1 MSITKHSQTF
11 KNDPVLFNYEQERA
25 ERAQR
30 LPLIKAELIKALA
43 AIKACRAVI
52 EYDGCGDEGQI
63 ESVEAFRAN
72 GESVS
77 LETPPFALTV
87 EGGEATTSLRDA
99 LDDYAWELL
108 AITHKRRTSTARSLM
123 LFRSAQIAT
132 LVERQT
138 RYVMLVKV
146 PGKDTETVVNALG
159 NLYNAAVVNASTPP
173 PGG

>member
-1 MSITKHSQTF
+1 MSTTKHSQTF

-25 ERAQR
+25 ERALR

-43 AIKACRAVI
+43 AIKVSRAVI

-108 AITHKRRTSTARSLM
+108 AVTHDGFEDCDGGHGTITIDVAK
-123 LFRSAQIAT
+123 AT
-132 LVERQT
+132 VTLDHNQRFTDSVNT
-138 RYVMLVKV
+138 V
-146 PGKDTETVVNALG
+146 TEV
-159 NLYNAAVVNASTPP
+159 
-173 PGG
+173 